1 MFRFQMRLVMHEVYR
16 TQHGSVYQ
24 CDQEN
29 CFWVEFAG
37 SLTPF
42 KFHCFFRLKQLVD
55 GVDVEAMLNNT
66 HKSADV
72 AIISPCSCERC
83 YTLTLIEVIQFKS
96 LLAGAKVML
105 ELNSILHERLK
116 SVCI

>member
-1 MFRFQMRLVMHEVYR
+1 MTEVFK
-16 TQHGSVYQ
+16 TKHGCVYQ
-24 CDQEN
+24 CDNEN

-37 SLTPF
+37 TLTPF
-42 KFHCFFRLKQLVD
+42 KFHCFLRLKQLVD
-55 GVDVEAMLNNT
+55 RIDIDAMVNNP
-66 HKSADV
+66 HNNADLE
-72 AIISPCSCERC
+72 IISPCSCERC
-83 YTLTLIEVIQFKS
+83 YTLTLPEIIRFKN